1 MTREER
7 NDAGGDK
14 QDATGD
20 ITPGTEALSDQ
31 EAAEF
36 NAGPGRGA
44 RQVPG
49 AVPSGEDIDE
59 HVEGMGEQGPKL
71 LDPDS

>member
-20 ITPGTEALSDQ
+20 ITPDGTALSDQ
-31 EAAEF
+31 EAAEL
-36 NAGPGRGA
+36 GGEPGRGA
-44 RQVPG
+44 RPVPG
-49 AVPSGEDIDE
+49 AVPSDEDIDE
-59 HVEGMGEQGPKL
+59 HVEVMGEQGPKL
-71 LDPDS
+71 PDRGA

>member
-20 ITPGTEALSDQ
+20 MTPGTEALSDQ

-36 NAGPGRGA
+36 NAEPGRGA

-49 AVPSGEDIDE
+49 AVPSDEYIEE
-59 HVEGMGEQGPKL
+59 HVEGMDEQGPKM
-71 LDPDS
+71 PDLGS